1 MKTRYYNSRILVL
14 DDDEEDYAL
23 TCELLTNIPQ
33 NNFKIEW
40 AANYTVAIK
49 MISTGT
55 YDLCFVDYRLG
66 AKTGIDFLKE
76 VLNSNIETP
85 VILLTGV
92 GNRTVD
98 LMAMEFGAYDYLV
111 KTELNSEKLERC
123 IRYVLDRAEAFK
135 ALRNSERK
143 YRGIF
148 EKSKDVIFV
157 TDSSLN
163 FVDVNAAVF
172 GMLGY
177 TMGEIIGKN
186 LCDLAEY
193 EDQRKVLLNAL
204 LHDYEINDFEILLKS
219 KDGERKICL
228 ISVSFQ
234 KNEYGKTYLQGIMHD
249 ISNLKKAEKATVQSE
264 KLAAAGRLA
273 RTIAHEVRNPLNNI
287 ALSVEQMQYLN
298 SDEQMVFYLDVVK
311 RNSNRINDLVNNLIS
326 SSIPTADTVLQE
338 CVLSVIMDEVLSAT
352 TDRLTLKRCKT
363 LVSYKDQQVV
373 IMADRERLKMAI
385 SNIIINAVE
394 AMEDGSGELKV
405 TLSAGKGFA
414 LLAIADNGCGISE
427 QNIPH
432 LFEPYFTGKRNGMGL
447 GLTLAHNILQG
458 HKAKIE
464 VVSSP
469 GQGSTFNITFPLR

>member
-1 MKTRYYNSRILVL
+1 ML

-204 LHDYEINDFEILLKS
+204 LHDYEINDFQILLKS